1 MCRDDDSCICLEVG
15 VPRVNVQREHVGIAV
30 TQYFKFQ
37 MRSYVLALMKTSPG
51 IFAFLIF
58 CFVVTAAQS
67 RSKVSPAPPPSPP
80 PITADQRSMDNA
92 GPLTTFEEELR
103 AKRAIKLAEKEYE
116 DNLNRAKEISQLVE
130 AIKNDLKDRT
140 ALDREDTKKIDR
152 LEKLTKKIRGEAG
165 GEDDDVQISNAPADI
180 TSAVSQIADNA
191 EQLSK
196 DVQKTPRQV
205 VSATVIDRANVL
217 LQLVKILRGL
227 LH

>member
-15 VPRVNVQREHVGIAV
+15 VPRVNVPREQVGIVV

-51 IFAFLIF
+51 ILAFLIF

-67 RSKVSPAPPPSPP
+67 SKVSPTPPPSP
-80 PITADQRSMDNA
+80 PITADQRSTDNP

-116 DNLNRAKEISQLVE
+116 DNLNRAKEISQLVQ

>member
-1 MCRDDDSCICLEVG
+1 M
-15 VPRVNVQREHVGIAV
+15 PRVNVQREEVGIAV

-37 MRSYVLALMKTSPG
+37 VRSYVLALMKTSTG

-58 CFVVTAAQS
+58 CFVVTVAQS
-67 RSKVSPAPPPSPP
+67 SKVSPAPAPSPP
-80 PITADQRSMDNA
+80 PITADQRSMDNP

-180 TSAVSQIADNA
+180 PSAVSQIADNA

-205 VSATVIDRANVL
+205 VSAAVIDRANVL
-217 LQLVKILRGL
+217 LQLVKILRGFI
-227 LH
+227 H

>member
-1 MCRDDDSCICLEVG
+1 M
-15 VPRVNVQREHVGIAV
+15 QREQTESAV
-30 TQYFKFQ
+30 TQYFKFHV
-37 MRSYVLALMKTSPG
+37 RSGVLAPMKTSLA
-51 IFAFLIF
+51 IFAFIIL

-67 RSKVSPAPPPSPP
+67 SSKVSPTPPPSPP
-80 PITADQRSMDNA
+80 PITADQRSADYP

-103 AKRAIKLAEKEYE
+103 AKRAIKLAEKEHE
-116 DNLNRAKEISQLVE
+116 DNLNRAKEISELGQ

-140 ALDREDTKKIDR
+140 ALDRDDAKKIDR
-152 LEKLTKKIRGEAG
+152 LEKLAKKIRGEAG

-180 TSAVSQIADNA
+180 PSAVTQIADNA

-205 VSATVIDRANVL
+205 VSAAVIDRANVL

-227 LH
+227 IH